1 MPRVSR
7 KDAATAAAGKGA
19 GATRTDNDIDLRAH
33 LGRLKRARL
42 VDLLVELSDD
52 DELLRSR
59 LELEAAEEIG
69 LRDPRQLRQLKL
81 AIDHAVVT
89 RGFVSWREAY
99 SYAMNIRSTL
109 EMLRRLLDEGKASAV
124 IELAEHAL
132 RRLEEAVGSVDD
144 SDGELGGVATD
155 LQLLH
160 LEACTAARPESVAL
174 ARRLF
179 EWELNAGDLDV
190 FSGAAS
196 TYATVLGETGGA
208 EYRRLAEAEWER
220 LPQLA
225 PNDQRSFTGVR
236 FRVTHIMETLAEA
249 SGDVDAMV
257 GVLAKDQSSPWQYVR
272 IAETLREHG
281 RDDEAIAWAERGV
294 AAFGPSADPRL
305 TDLLADSYQRAGR
318 PDDAVTLAWRAF
330 DEAATPAAYQRLAHQ
345 ARLAQAWDTWRERGL
360 NRLRAEIGRRSSGSG
375 APANLR
381 RASWAPRADAS
392 DLVEVLV
399 CEGETEQAWVEAKTG
414 GCSNRLWVEL
424 ARRREGEHPGDAI
437 PIWQAEVERSIDMK
451 RNDAYAAAVELMH
464 HVRSLMRDAGQH
476 DSFAPYA
483 AAVAA
488 RHKAKRNFIK
498 LFEASVATMASSAS

>member
-19 GATRTDNDIDLRAH
+19 GATGTANDGDIDLRAH

-42 VDLLVELSDD
+42 VDLLVELIDD

-59 LELEAAEEIG
+59 LELEATDETG
-69 LRDPRQLRQLKL
+69 LRDPRQLRQLKR

-89 RGFVSWREAY
+89 RDFVSWREAY
-99 SYAMNIRSTL
+99 SYAVNIRSTL
-109 EMLRRLLDEGKASAV
+109 EMLRRLLSEGKASAV
-124 IELAEHAL
+124 IELAEHTL

-144 SDGELGGVATD
+144 SDGELGGIASD

-160 LEACTAARPESVAL
+160 LEACTAARPAPVAL

-179 EWELNAGDLDV
+179 AWELNAGDLDV

-225 PNDQRSFTGVR
+225 PNDQPSFTGMR

-257 GVLAKDQSSPWQYVR
+257 GVLAKDQSS
-272 IAETLREHG
+272 
-281 RDDEAIAWAERGV
+281 
-294 AAFGPSADPRL
+294 ADSRL

-318 PDDAVTLAWRAF
+318 PGDAVTLAWRAF
-330 DEAATPAAYQRLAHQ
+330 DESATPAAYQRLAHQ
-345 ARLAQAWDTWRERGL
+345 ARLAQAWDTWRERAL
-360 NRLRAEIGRRSSGSG
+360 DRLRAEIGRRSSDG
-375 APANLR
+375 AARALQR

-399 CEGETEQAWVEAKTG
+399 WEGETEQAWAEAKTG

-437 PIWQAEVERSIDMK
+437 PIWQAQVERAIDMK
-451 RNDAYAAAVELMH
+451 RNDTYAAAVELMH
-464 HVRSLMRDAGQH
+464 HVRSLTRI
-476 DSFAPYA
+476 F
-483 AAVAA
+483 
-488 RHKAKRNFIK
+488 R
-498 LFEASVATMASSAS
+498 